1 MIYFIIIMF
10 LAFGLYN
17 LRGIRER
24 IIMINFNPIYN
35 LILILAG
42 LLYFY
47 MTYKLSRGFASYLL
61 AISGIFYL
69 FTTFFCQGIADD
81 GIFVLMGSSIIRKL
95 SSSDIKEIKIDK
107 EKFIIS
113 IYADST
119 IYRQKYKKEDF
130 PKVLEIIENFK

>member
-1 MIYFIIIMF
+1 
-10 LAFGLYN
+10 
-17 LRGIRER
+17 
-24 IIMINFNPIYN
+24 
-35 LILILAG
+35 
-42 LLYFY
+42 
-47 MTYKLSRGFASYLL
+47 
-61 AISGIFYL
+61 
-69 FTTFFCQGIADD
+69 
-81 GIFVLMGSSIIRKL
+81 MGSSIIRKL